1 MSDWIELNGL
11 EVDCIVGVLDV
22 EQRTPQKL
30 IIDVQVA
37 FGAEPSARSA
47 DVAQTIDYAVLA
59 DHITRL
65 AQCGRW
71 RLLES
76 LSMAIARYCLA
87 PPCPA
92 EARAHVESVSVRIR
106 KPNILP
112 GVVPAVR
119 VERGADWLDLD
130 TRMLPPATW
139 VDVLEETPR
148 GGAYRVHVEPGKS
161 WAVPAG
167 ASLAHIAGQATADGQ
182 NVPTGHAYAPMAC
195 KNLTAQG
202 DAPASFLV
210 ISHPPLDA

>member
-11 EVDCIVGVLDV
+11 EVDCIVGILDH
-22 EQRTPQKL
+22 EQRKPQRL
-30 IIDVQVA
+30 VIDVQVA
-37 FGAEPSARSA
+37 FSAESAARSG
-47 DVAQTIDYAVLA
+47 DVEQSIDYAMLA
-59 DHITRL
+59 AHITRL
-65 AQCGRW
+65 AECGRW

-92 EARAHVESVSVRIR
+92 EARAHIESVSVRIR
-106 KPNILP
+106 KPDILD

-148 GGAYRVHVEPGKS
+148 TGAYRVHVEPGKG
-161 WAVPAG
+161 WEVPAG
-167 ASLAHIAGQATADGQ
+167 AFLVHIAGQATADGQ
-182 NVPTGHAYAPMAC
+182 NVPSGHAYAPMAC